1 MIQNEIHRDRD
12 CFTKQPS
19 LAKVKQQ
26 NILSLSLWVCIVQ
39 SLWIVPTEKVCSR
52 AQWRF
57 ARNLLNTWWV
67 WEKSPDRTKLECQ
80 NNIFEGL
87 CSVNVILYFNI
98 FLLVQKLEM
107 LQFLNGP
114 LPDYFSSFVQTFTML
129 KARWDVACKTHQPG
143 LFFPYAKNVADRQ
156 DPTILYFTQ
165 VWMSL

>member
-1 MIQNEIHRDRD
+1 MIQNEIHRDKRL
-12 CFTKQPS
+12 FYKT
-19 LAKVKQQ
+19 AKLIK
-26 NILSLSLWVCIVQ
+26 SKTAKYYLSLWVCILQ

-87 CSVNVILYFNI
+87 RSVNVILYFNI

-143 LFFPYAKNVADRQ
+143 LFFPVCEKR
-156 DPTILYFTQ
+156 
-165 VWMSL
+165 SR